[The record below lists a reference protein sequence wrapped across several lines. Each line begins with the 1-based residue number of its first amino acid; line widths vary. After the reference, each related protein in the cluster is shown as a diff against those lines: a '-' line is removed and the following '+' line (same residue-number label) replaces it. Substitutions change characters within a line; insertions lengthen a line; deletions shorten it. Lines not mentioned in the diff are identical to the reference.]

1 MTPVART
8 DYFYHYTVGIK
19 LAGIIKAGAL
29 MPSGVSAAPWEKPVL
44 WFSRDPKW
52 EPTATKILI
61 ANGQTYRP
69 SVAELHERAG
79 LYRFVVLNPEIY
91 SWPVITRKAGVRL
104 GDIKQ
109 MEKLGRKLG
118 ALPSNW
124 FGSLESMPIEFAV
137 FERFNGL
144 CWEQADL
151 KTEAL
156 SWAAKSKNVLQ
167 AKATEIG
174 L

>member
-1 MTPVART
+1 MSPAT
-8 DYFYHYTVGIK
+8 DHFYHYTVGIK
-19 LAGIIKAGAL
+19 LAGIIKADAL
-29 MPSGVSAAPWEKPVL
+29 MPAGVSAAPWEKPVL
-44 WFSRDPKW
+44 WFSRNPKW

-61 ANGQTYRP
+61 ANGQTFRP

-79 LYRFVVLNPEIY
+79 LYRFVAANPRIY
-91 SWPVITRKAGVRL
+91 AWQIINRKAGVRL

-118 ALPSNW
+118 ALPSDW
-124 FGSLESMPIEFAV
+124 FGTLAVMPLTELD
-137 FERFNGL
+137 FERFNGQ
-144 CWEQADL
+144 CWEPADL
-151 KTEAL
+151 QEEADH
-156 SWAAKSKNVLQ
+156 WAALSKNVLQ